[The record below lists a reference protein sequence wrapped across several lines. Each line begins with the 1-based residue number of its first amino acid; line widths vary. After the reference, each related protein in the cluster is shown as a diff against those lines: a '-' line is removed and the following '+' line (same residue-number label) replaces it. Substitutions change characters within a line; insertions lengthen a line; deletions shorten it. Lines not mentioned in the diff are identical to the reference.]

1 MRSGLEWLIEN
12 GLLISLAEQYVKEC
26 NSSLV
31 QSDRKKESARFPN
44 LAGFC
49 RSIGVGIGQIMEI
62 SEKYPEEYGL
72 LCTIFE
78 DEALNSAQSATV
90 VSAYMKE
97 RLEWGEGEKAKTRS
111 SFNVEDGL
119 KLIFEHNIEED
130 GI

>member
-31 QSDRKKESARFPN
+31 QSDKKKESTRFPN

-49 RSIGVGIGQIMEI
+49 RSIGVGIGQIVEM
-62 SEKYPEEYGL
+62 SEKHPDEYGL
-72 LCTIFE
+72 LCAIFE